1 MITAFYAAVSA
12 GFIGCPCV
20 SLAHPPHC
28 RRCRAGRCR
37 ACLTRL
43 SYARSPLGIDAE
55 PGSRVAGELCC
66 IGTITPAVEHKSNP
80 RAPLSQRGPSCR
92 RTGIG
97 LIGRDGGF
105 WKLDPVHTGGGS
117 QAQLRARR
125 FFSSLSGVLHNFY
138 RTKPSEI
145 LQMGPALLCSLL
157 VVCCDC
163 FCPEH
168 LQKFY
173 PLRGVLNLLRSL

>member
-1 MITAFYAAVSA
+1 MLPFRQGLLDAPASAWLTLRIAGDAVPVAAE
-12 GFIGCPCV
+12 
-20 SLAHPPHC
+20 LASPGYP
-28 RRCRAGRCR
+28 
-37 ACLTRL
+37 
-43 SYARSPLGIDAE
+43 RSPLGIDAE

-66 IGTITPAVEHKSNP
+66 IGAITPAVEDKSNP

-138 RTKPSEI
+138 QTKPSEI

>member
-1 MITAFYAAVSA
+1 MITGFLCCRFGRVYWMPLRQLGSPSALPAMPCRSLPSLPHPVIPGRHWGLMLSPAAE
-12 GFIGCPCV
+12 
-20 SLAHPPHC
+20 SLA
-28 RRCRAGRCR
+28 
-37 ACLTRL
+37 
-43 SYARSPLGIDAE
+43 S
-55 PGSRVAGELCC
+55 
-66 IGTITPAVEHKSNP
+66 PAVEDKSNP

-138 RTKPSEI
+138 QTKPSEI